1 MMKKF
6 VGDVLIVL
14 GLLMLYLGY
23 QMQGLA
29 PAVTG
34 AGFLAVAVVFL
45 VEEKS

>member
-1 MMKKF
+1 MKKF
-6 VGDVLIVL
+6 VGYVLIVL

-23 QMQGLA
+23 QMQGLP

-34 AGFLAVAVVFL
+34 VGFLAIAAVFL